1 MSLAKDACKSAVLK
15 LEACAVICEKHVKAA
30 ALKKGCI
37 QPAKDAIAASKQVIA
52 QCRLHIKNCDSAR
65 CKALCAASI
74 KAAEKAIEKCTA
86 CIDASG
92 GMGSDADCIVVCKDC
107 AVACRAS
114 LKACKECSEKMC
126 S

>member
-1 MSLAKDACKSAVLK
+1 MSSAKNACKIAILK
-15 LEACAVICEKHVKAA
+15 LEACALMCEKHVKATA
-30 ALKKGCI
+30 SKKDCI

-52 QCRLHIKNCDSAR
+52 ECRLHIKNCDSAP
-65 CKALCAASI
+65 CKALCSASI
-74 KAAEKAIEKCTA
+74 KAAEKAVEKCTA

-92 GMGSDADCIVVCKDC
+92 GMGSDSDCMIVCKDC
-107 AVACRAS
+107 AIACRAS